1 MSAASQWQLARPDP
15 SPRILPPKTCSRGCI
30 DRSGRQLENSGFP
43 DETAIKPKLGS
54 EWSPTAR
61 FVSGPAQHP
70 RATRPFVDVQSALCR
85 RATFTPAARLGFWI
99 LLRHRQYLT
108 AKQPAFERGTAKY
121 RTIYLIC
128 GEVLVAGLGVRLQ
141 QAMIGKIFPSGLL
154 DKPSVNLVRVFVKA
168 KFGTYKFYF
177 SKFMEVKRG

>member
-1 MSAASQWQLARPDP
+1 MCSLLSVAVPP
-15 SPRILPPKTCSRGCI
+15 SHL
-30 DRSGRQLENSGFP
+30 
-43 DETAIKPKLGS
+43 
-54 EWSPTAR
+54 
-61 FVSGPAQHP
+61 QHDL
-70 RATRPFVDVQSALCR
+70 V
-85 RATFTPAARLGFWI
+85 LGFFSVTANT
-99 LLRHRQYLT
+99 QYPIPNT
-108 AKQPAFERGTAKY
+108 QQPSAKQPAFERGTAKY
-121 RTIYLIC
+121 RKTYLTC